1 MGTLPFLCSSQPL
14 AAEEFAAVM
23 DELKT
28 DAAAVWSLLQVES
41 GKAGYLA
48 DRRPQIL
55 FERAIFHKQTKGAY
69 DGAHPG
75 VSAGS
80 WGGYT
85 GGAAEYGR
93 LAEAHALDPNAA
105 LQSASW
111 GIAQIMGF
119 NFAAAGFGS
128 VSEFVRAMC
137 TSEGAQLRAF
147 AQFLKNKGIAAALV
161 AHDWERAARLYN
173 GPAQVADYAARLGA
187 NYAKLKTPASLPD
200 LQVRAAQL
208 LLTFLAR
215 QLGNAALDPGA
226 IDGLAGGRT
235 LGAVNAFLAAR
246 GEAAAR
252 GIDAG
257 VVEALKAALAP
268 GMNLA
273 LA

>member
-1 MGTLPFLCSSQPL
+1 MGTLLYLCSSQPL
-14 AAEEFAAVM
+14 AAEEFEAAV
-23 DELKT
+23 DELKA
-28 DAAAVWSLLQVES
+28 DAAAVWAILQVES

-93 LAEAHALDPNAA
+93 LGEAYALDANAA
-105 LQSASW
+105 LESASW

-137 TSEGAQLRAF
+137 ASEGAQMRAF
-147 AQFLKNKGIAAALV
+147 VRFLASTGVAAALA

-173 GPAQVADYAARLGA
+173 GPAQVADYSGRLSS
-187 NYAKLKTPASLPD
+187 NYDKLKEPAYRPD
-200 LQVRAAQL
+200 LQVRTAQL

-215 QLGNAALDPGA
+215 QLGNTILNPGA
-226 IDGLAGGRT
+226 VDGLAGGRT
-235 LGAVNAFLAAR
+235 LNAVNAFFASR
-246 GEAAAR
+246 GEAAAK

-268 GMNLA
+268 GANLA